1 MKLSEVKQYL
11 SDRDE
16 LVFRLP
22 DGTAVARHFHV
33 TEVGVIRKHFIDCG
47 GTVRHET
54 VANFQ
59 LWQADDYDH
68 RLAPGKLLGII
79 ELSERQLGMEDWEV
93 EVEYQGETIGKY
105 GLEAAPDGLWLTTKS
120 TDCLARDQCG
130 VPPAKTK
137 LSLNELVVT
146 NPAGG
151 CAPGS
156 GCC

>member
-1 MKLSEVKQYL
+1 MKLSEVKNYL
-11 SDRDE
+11 AAEDE
-16 LVFRLP
+16 LIFRLP

-68 RLAPGKLLGII
+68 RLAPRKLLNII

-105 GLEAAPDGLWLTTKS
+105 GLEAGTGGLWLTTKS
-120 TDCLARDQCG
+120 TDCLARENCG
-130 VPPAKTK
+130 IPAPTK
-137 LSLNELVVT
+137 KASFNELLVSS
-146 NPAGG
+146 AGG
-151 CAPGS
+151 DCTPGG